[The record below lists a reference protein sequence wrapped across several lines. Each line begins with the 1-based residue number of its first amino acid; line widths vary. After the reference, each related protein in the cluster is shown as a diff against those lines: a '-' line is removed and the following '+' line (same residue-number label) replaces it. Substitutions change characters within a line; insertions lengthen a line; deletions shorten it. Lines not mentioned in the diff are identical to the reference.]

1 MADATRSERLDCLP
15 FTPLHRRLVIVAGAG
30 WAMDAMDVGLISF
43 VMAALARQWSL
54 DGGTLSLIGSVG
66 FVGMALGAS
75 LGGSVADRVG
85 RRFVFA
91 ATLLIYGVATGA
103 AALSWSVGS
112 LLFFRFLIGFGL
124 GAELPVASTLVSEFA
139 PARIR
144 GRVVVMLEAFWAVGW
159 ILAAL
164 IGTFVIPRSDAGW
177 RWAFAIGALPALYSG
192 FVRRALPES
201 VRFLEG
207 KGRADEAEAVVRRFE
222 AQAGVASPERITQA
236 PGIASTAAAVGLREL
251 WRGTLARRTL
261 ALWLVW
267 FGINFAY
274 YGAFI
279 WIPTLLTSR
288 GFSLVKSFEYTLIIT
303 LAQLP
308 GYALSAWLIEKWGRR
323 PTLAAFLAGSAGA
336 AVMFAVADSRDAIL
350 VAGCLLSFFNLGA
363 WGAVY
368 AATPEVYPTS
378 IRATGA
384 GWAAGFGRIASIIAP
399 LAVPPLLAAGGTE
412 AVFGTFA
419 AFFGVAIIGALLL
432 PEWKGRH
439 LAEDD
444 EASGR

>member
-1 MADATRSERLDCLP
+1 MADATRSERLDRLP
-15 FTPLHRRLVIVAGAG
+15 FTPLHRRLVLVAGAG
-30 WAMDAMDVGLISF
+30 WALDAMDVGLISF
-43 VMAALARQWSL
+43 VMAALAVQWSL
-54 DGGTLSLIGSVG
+54 DGATLSWIGSVG

-103 AALSWSVGS
+103 AAFSWNVAS
-112 LLFFRFLIGFGL
+112 LLIFRFLIGFGL
-124 GAELPVASTLVSEFA
+124 GAELPVASTLVSEYA

-144 GRVVVMLEAFWAVGW
+144 GRVVVALEAFWAVGW

-164 IGTFVIPRSDAGW
+164 IGAYVIPLSDDGW
-177 RWAFAIGALPALYSG
+177 RWAFALGALPALYSG
-192 FVRRALPES
+192 VVRRALPES
-201 VRFLEG
+201 VRFMERRG
-207 KGRADEAEAVVRRFE
+207 QVDEAEAVVRRFE
-222 AQAGVASPERITQA
+222 AAAGVPSPERVVEPAA
-236 PGIASTAAAVGLREL
+236 PAVSSERVGLGHL
-251 WRGTLARRTL
+251 WRGALARRTL

-279 WIPTLLTSR
+279 WIPTLLTAR

-308 GYALSAWLIEKWGRR
+308 GYAVSAWLIEKWGRR

-336 AVMFAVADSRDAIL
+336 AVLFAVADSRDAIL

-368 AATPEVYPTS
+368 AATPEVYPTEV
-378 IRATGA
+378 RATGA

-399 LAVPPLLAAGGTE
+399 LCVPPLLGMGGTE

-419 AFFGVAIIGALLL
+419 AFFGVAIVGAVLL

-439 LAEDD
+439 LAE
-444 EASGR
+444 EASV

>member
-1 MADATRSERLDCLP
+1 MMPDATRSERLDRLP
-15 FTPLHRRLVIVAGAG
+15 FTPLHRRLVVIAGAG

-43 VMAALARQWSL
+43 VMASLAVQWSL

-103 AALSWSVGS
+103 AALSWSVAS
-112 LLFFRFLIGFGL
+112 LLFFRFVIGFGL

-164 IGTFVIPRSDAGW
+164 IGTYVIPRSDNGW

-192 FVRRALPES
+192 IVRRALPES
-201 VRFLEG
+201 VRFLERRG
-207 KGRADEAEAVVRRFE
+207 KTDEAEAVVRRFE
-222 AQAGVASPERITQA
+222 AAAGVPHPQRVVEA
-236 PGIASTAAAVGLREL
+236 PRSASTEPRLGLREL

-279 WIPTLLTSR
+279 WIPTLLTGR

-308 GYALSAWLIEKWGRR
+308 GYAVSAWLIEKWGRR
-323 PTLAAFLAGSAGA
+323 PTLAAFLAGSAAA

-378 IRATGA
+378 VRATGA

-399 LAVPPLLAAGGTE
+399 LCVPPLLNAGGSK

-432 PEWKGRH
+432 PEWKGRD
-439 LAEDD
+439 LAED
-444 EASGR
+444 AA

>member
-1 MADATRSERLDCLP
+1 MADATRSERLDRLP
-15 FTPLHRRLVIVAGAG
+15 FTPLHRRLVVIAGAG

-43 VMAALARQWSL
+43 VMASLAVQWKL
-54 DGGTLSLIGSVG
+54 DAATLSWIGAVG

-103 AALSWSVGS
+103 AAFSWTVAS

-164 IGTFVIPRSDAGW
+164 IGTYVIPRSDDGW

-192 FVRRALPES
+192 WCAARCRNPSAFLSAKAAWTRRRRWCGASRRPLACRVRSASRSRRPRPRRA
-201 VRFLEG
+201 G
-207 KGRADEAEAVVRRFE
+207 GAGRVV
-222 AQAGVASPERITQA
+222 AGP
-236 PGIASTAAAVGLREL
+236 
-251 WRGTLARRTL
+251 LARRTL

-279 WIPTLLTSR
+279 WIPTLLT
-288 GFSLVKSFEYTLIIT
+288 G
-303 LAQLP
+303 
-308 GYALSAWLIEKWGRR
+308 
-323 PTLAAFLAGSAGA
+323 AGSA
-336 AVMFAVADSRDAIL
+336 
-350 VAGCLLSFFNLGA
+350 
-363 WGAVY
+363 W
-368 AATPEVYPTS
+368 
-378 IRATGA
+378 
-384 GWAAGFGRIASIIAP
+384 
-399 LAVPPLLAAGGTE
+399 
-412 AVFGTFA
+412 
-419 AFFGVAIIGALLL
+419 
-432 PEWKGRH
+432 
-439 LAEDD
+439 
-444 EASGR
+444 